1 MTFRKFLVSTY
12 GYLNYIFFGFI
23 NIMPYPV
30 RWFFLKLVLKKMG
43 CNVLIDYGCYIRY
56 PWKVSIGSNVSFNRG
71 CNIYA
76 SMQIKEAEIIIENNV
91 ALGPNVT
98 IFGASHDY
106 SSFTLPDIARS
117 IIIKK
122 YAWIGGN
129 STIHNGVIIGEG
141 AVVGACS
148 VVTKNVP
155 PFTVVAGV
163 PAKEIS
169 KRVMTE
175 F

>member
-1 MTFRKFLVSTY
+1 MFHLIGAAIFL
-12 GYLNYIFFGFI
+12 L
-23 NIMPYPV
+23 
-30 RWFFLKLVLKKMG
+30 L
-43 CNVLIDYGCYIRY
+43 
-56 PWKVSIGSNVSFNRG
+56 
-71 CNIYA
+71 
-76 SMQIKEAEIIIENNV
+76 QIKEAEIIIENDV

-98 IFGASHDY
+98 FFGASHDY
-106 SSFTLPDIARS
+106 SSFSLPDIARS

-129 STIHNGVIIGEG
+129 STIHNGVTIGEG
-141 AVVGACS
+141 AVVGVCS

-163 PAKEIS
+163 AAKEIS

-175 F
+175 S